1 MLDEVKKVHSILCR
15 RKTRSRHIL
24 QNENE
29 LWDKIHYDNYIS
41 IILCINK
48 CWMKWKKCIQFPA

>member
-41 IILCINK
+41 IILCI
-48 CWMKWKKCIQFPA
+48 